1 MLQRIARL
9 FFRIGG
15 WLLTP
20 IATILAAAI
29 GATIATMVAP
39 RVSPTTGL
47 ILAAVGGLLGAA
59 LGLWLWLRL
68 LRGSPELREV
78 LHVTPEGV
86 PSDDA
91 MNEVLGQDPPKA
103 DPELP

>member
-1 MLQRIARL
+1 MLHRVARL
-9 FFRIGG
+9 LFRLGG

-20 IATILAAAI
+20 IVTIIAAGT
-29 GATIATMVAP
+29 GATIAAMVAP
-39 RVSPTTGL
+39 SVSPTTGV
-47 ILAAVGGLLGAA
+47 IFATGGGLVGAG

-68 LRGSPELREV
+68 LRESPELRDV

-91 MNEVLGQDPPKA
+91 VNDVIGQDPPQSS
-103 DPELP
+103 PESP